1 MKKLSE
7 YCLQICCING
17 LDTYIISPQYHKEL
31 MDDTKLLEEMHIR
44 KDRVP
49 VFVDIAAQCGTD
61 RLYIAFV
68 IHKNYAER
76 FQWEIVNCLR
86 NDDGFFHVFYRDSWK
101 CRECGN
107 IMYAPVLMPM
117 DEADA
122 TFYSGMLNRCPPVP
136 DFFKKVP
143 CPSCGRLMQNHLLL
157 L

>member
-17 LDTYIISPQYHKEL
+17 LDTYIISPQSCNEL
-31 MDDTKLLEEMHIR
+31 MNNTELLDKMHIR
-44 KDRVP
+44 RERISAYADMTAK
-49 VFVDIAAQCGTD
+49 CGTD
-61 RLYIAFV
+61 RLYTAFV